1 LSATG
6 NRLRKIGLRF
16 VPLLG
21 FNLNKVVYLFVATIK
36 TTHRSPR
43 P

>member
-6 NRLRKIGLRF
+6 NRLRKIGLHF
-16 VPLLG
+16 VPQLG
-21 FNLNKVVYLFVATIK
+21 FNLNKVVYLFVAKLK
-36 TTHRSPR
+36 TRHRGPR